1 MRTILNRLFILPVFL
16 ISGGADFV
24 AAEEPWK
31 IQLVS
36 DVPDVECGCGQEQ
49 EKCCFGPDNCEPR
62 MTLLQWSRSASF
74 GGGAPSFDEPLVADR
89 PDFTEAAVTV
99 GRGVSQIEFGYTYE
113 YDEDGAD
120 RTRAHSYPQILLRQ
134 GIFAEWLEFRL
145 GWSYLD
151 EDSRVSGVESSA
163 TGSEDLYLGFKIA
176 LTPQECMLPETAV
189 ILQMTVPLGADDIT
203 TDEVMPGINF
213 IYGWEL
219 NDTFSVAGSTQLNRA
234 LDDTGEYYTEI
245 AQSAVLGVGITD
257 NIGGYAEW
265 YAFFPHSADTAV
277 VEHVFNGGF
286 TYHFTNNFMWDIEAG
301 VGLNDAAPD
310 YFVGTGGVIRF

>member
-1 MRTILNRLFILPVFL
+1 MRKLLSQLLILPVL
-16 ISGGADFV
+16 LVYGGADFA
-24 AAEEPWK
+24 AAEEPWQ

-36 DVPDVECGCGQEQ
+36 DVSEMGCDCGEEE
-49 EKCCFGPDNCEPR
+49 EKCCYGPDCCEPR
-62 MTLLQWSRSASF
+62 MTLLQWSHCASF
-74 GGGAPSFDEPLVADR
+74 SGGAPSFDEPLVADR

-99 GRGVSQIEFGYTYE
+99 GRGVTQIEFGYTYE

-120 RTRAHSYPQILLRQ
+120 RTRSHSYPQILLRQ

-151 EDSRVSGVESSA
+151 EDSRVGGIDSNA

-189 ILQMTVPLGADDIT
+189 ILQMTAPLGADDIT
-203 TDEVMPGINF
+203 ADEVLPGINF
-213 IYGWEL
+213 IYSWDL
-219 NDTFSVAGSTQLNRA
+219 NDTFSVAGSTQANRA
-234 LDDTGEYYTEI
+234 LDDSGEFYTEI
-245 AQSAVLGVGITD
+245 AQSAVLGVGITEKL
-257 NIGGYAEW
+257 GGYLEW
-265 YAFFPHSADTAV
+265 YAFFPHSADTAQ
-277 VEHVFNGGF
+277 VEHVLNGGF

-310 YFVGTGGVIRF
+310 YFVGTGGAVRF